1 MRFHCPYCT
10 RDFTRRA
17 ALRNH
22 IKTHDTKV
30 DKALQRIAEEA
41 ALEQHEITE
50 VAERESSVSSSSN
63 MNQQADIISEEEQHE
78 STEVADKESSEEE
91 QHESTEVAD
100 KESSEE
106 EQHKITEV
114 SDKESSASSS
124 SSERQRADMISKG
137 EQEDSNNE
145 WLDVN
150 EVNWFFFLRNTR
162 FYTPDHQMFIEIYY
176 RLNTRCYPSNLCQP
190 LNRLNLARQPMTSQT
205 FQTMNLES
213 LWD

>member
-1 MRFHCPYCT
+1 M
-10 RDFTRRA
+10 
-17 ALRNH
+17 RNH
-22 IKTHDTKV
+22 VKTHDTKV

-91 QHESTEVAD
+91 QH
-100 KESSEE
+100 
-106 EQHKITEV
+106 KITEV

-124 SSERQRADMISKG
+124 SSERQRADMISEG
-137 EQEDSNNE
+137 EQEDSNDE

-150 EVNWFFFLRNTR
+150 EVNWFFFCVIQDFTR
-162 FYTPDHQMFIEIYY
+162 QIV
-176 RLNTRCYPSNLCQP
+176 RC
-190 LNRLNLARQPMTSQT
+190 
-205 FQTMNLES
+205 S
-213 LWD
+213 LKFTTD

>member
-1 MRFHCPYCT
+1 MRFHCSYCT

-91 QHESTEVAD
+91 QH
-100 KESSEE
+100 KL
-106 EQHKITEV
+106 TEV

-124 SSERQRADMISKG
+124 SSERQRADMISEG
-137 EQEDSNNE
+137 EQEDSNDE

-150 EVNWFFFLRNTR
+150 EVNWFFFCVIQDFTR
-162 FYTPDHQMFIEIYY
+162 QIV
-176 RLNTRCYPSNLCQP
+176 RC
-190 LNRLNLARQPMTSQT
+190 
-205 FQTMNLES
+205 S
-213 LWD
+213 LKFTTD

>member
-22 IKTHDTKV
+22 VKTHDTKV

-41 ALEQHEITE
+41 ALEQHEI
-50 VAERESSVSSSSN
+50 
-63 MNQQADIISEEEQHE
+63 
-78 STEVADKESSEEE
+78 
-91 QHESTEVAD
+91 TEVAD

-124 SSERQRADMISKG
+124 SSERQRADMISEG
-137 EQEDSNNE
+137 EQEDSNDE

-150 EVNWFFFLRNTR
+150 EVNWCFLRNTR
-162 FYTPDHQMFIEIYY
+162 FYTPDRQMFIEIYY
-176 RLNTRCYPSNLCQP
+176 RLNMRCYPSNLCQP
-190 LNRLNLARQPMTSQT
+190 LNHLNLARQPMTSQT
-205 FQTMNLES
+205 FQMMNLES
-213 LWD
+213 L

>member
-1 MRFHCPYCT
+1 MRFHCPNCT

-22 IKTHDTKV
+22 VKTHDTKV

-78 STEVADKESSEEE
+78 STEVADKESSE
-91 QHESTEVAD
+91 

-106 EQHKITEV
+106 EQHEITEV

-124 SSERQRADMISKG
+124 SSEKQHADMISEG

-150 EVNWFFFLRNTR
+150 EVNWFFFCVIQDFTR
-162 FYTPDHQMFIEIYY
+162 QIV
-176 RLNTRCYPSNLCQP
+176 RC
-190 LNRLNLARQPMTSQT
+190 
-205 FQTMNLES
+205 S
-213 LWD
+213 LKFTTD

>member
-1 MRFHCPYCT
+1 MHN
-10 RDFTRRA
+10 A
-17 ALRNH
+17 K
-22 IKTHDTKV
+22 IE
-30 DKALQRIAEEA
+30 KALQGIAEEA
-41 ALEQHEITE
+41 ALKQHEIMK

-63 MNQQADIISEEEQHE
+63 MNQQADINSEEKQHE

-124 SSERQRADMISKG
+124 SSERQRADKISKG
-137 EQEDSNNE
+137 EQEDSNDE

-150 EVNWFFFLRNTR
+150 EVNWFFFFR
-162 FYTPDHQMFIEIYY
+162 
-176 RLNTRCYPSNLCQP
+176 
-190 LNRLNLARQPMTSQT
+190 
-205 FQTMNLES
+205 
-213 LWD
+213 

>member
-22 IKTHDTKV
+22 VKTHDTKV

-91 QHESTEVAD
+91 QH
-100 KESSEE
+100 
-106 EQHKITEV
+106 KITEV

-137 EQEDSNNE
+137 EQEDSNDE

-150 EVNWFFFLRNTR
+150 EVNWFFFCIIQDFTC
-162 FYTPDHQMFIEIYY
+162 QIV
-176 RLNTRCYPSNLCQP
+176 RC
-190 LNRLNLARQPMTSQT
+190 
-205 FQTMNLES
+205 S
-213 LWD
+213 LKFTTD

>member
-1 MRFHCPYCT
+1 MHFHCPYCT
-10 RDFTRRA
+10 RDFTCRA

-91 QHESTEVAD
+91 QH
-100 KESSEE
+100 
-106 EQHKITEV
+106 KITEV

-124 SSERQRADMISKG
+124 SSERQHADIISEG
-137 EQEDSNNE
+137 EQEDSNDE

-162 FYTPDHQMFIEIYY
+162 FYTPDRQMFIEIYY

-205 FQTMNLES
+205 FQMMNLES

>member
-1 MRFHCPYCT
+1 M
-10 RDFTRRA
+10 
-17 ALRNH
+17 
-22 IKTHDTKV
+22 HDTKV

-91 QHESTEVAD
+91 KHESTEVADKESSEEEQHKITEVSD

-124 SSERQRADMISKG
+124 SSERQRADMISEG
-137 EQEDSNNE
+137 EQEDSNDE

-162 FYTPDHQMFIEIYY
+162 FYTPDRQMFIEIYY

>member
-1 MRFHCPYCT
+1 MCFHCPYCT
-10 RDFTRRA
+10 RDFTRCT

-22 IKTHDTKV
+22 VKTHDTKV

-50 VAERESSVSSSSN
+50 VAERESSISSSSN

-91 QHESTEVAD
+91 QHESTEV
-100 KESSEE
+100 
-106 EQHKITEV
+106 

-124 SSERQRADMISKG
+124 SSERQHADIISEG
-137 EQEDSNNE
+137 EQEDSNDE

-150 EVNWFFFLRNTR
+150 EVNWFFFCVIQDFTR
-162 FYTPDHQMFIEIYY
+162 QII
-176 RLNTRCYPSNLCQP
+176 RC
-190 LNRLNLARQPMTSQT
+190 
-205 FQTMNLES
+205 S
-213 LWD
+213 LKFTTD

>member
-1 MRFHCPYCT
+1 MCFHCPYCT
-10 RDFTRRA
+10 RDFTHRA

-22 IKTHDTKV
+22 VKTHDTKV

-50 VAERESSVSSSSN
+50 VAERESSISSSSN

-78 STEVADKESSEEE
+78 STEVADKESSEK
-91 QHESTEVAD
+91 ESSE

-106 EQHKITEV
+106 EQHEITEV

-124 SSERQRADMISKG
+124 SSERQRADMISEG
-137 EQEDSNNE
+137 EQEDSNDE

-150 EVNWFFFLRNTR
+150 EVNWFFF
-162 FYTPDHQMFIEIYY
+162 
-176 RLNTRCYPSNLCQP
+176 
-190 LNRLNLARQPMTSQT
+190 A
-205 FQTMNLES
+205 
-213 LWD
+213 

>member
-22 IKTHDTKV
+22 VKTHDTKV

-124 SSERQRADMISKG
+124 SSERQRADMISEG
-137 EQEDSNNE
+137 EQEDSNDE

-150 EVNWFFFLRNTR
+150 EVNWFFFCVIQDFTR
-162 FYTPDHQMFIEIYY
+162 QIV
-176 RLNTRCYPSNLCQP
+176 RC
-190 LNRLNLARQPMTSQT
+190 
-205 FQTMNLES
+205 S
-213 LWD
+213 LKFTTD

>member
-1 MRFHCPYCT
+1 MHFHCPYCT
-10 RDFTRRA
+10 RDFTHHA

-22 IKTHDTKV
+22 VKMHDTKV

-41 ALEQHEITE
+41 ALEQHEIME
-50 VAERESSVSSSSN
+50 VAERKSSK
-63 MNQQADIISEEEQHE
+63 EEQHE
-78 STEVADKESSEEE
+78 STEVADKESS
-91 QHESTEVAD
+91 
-100 KESSEE
+100 KE

-124 SSERQRADMISKG
+124 SSERQRADMISEG
-137 EQEDSNNE
+137 EQEDSNDE

-162 FYTPDHQMFIEIYY
+162 FYTPDRQMFIEIYY

-213 LWD
+213 LW

>member
-22 IKTHDTKV
+22 VKTHDTKV

-50 VAERESSVSSSSN
+50 VTERESSVSSSSN

-106 EQHKITEV
+106 EQ
-114 SDKESSASSS
+114 
-124 SSERQRADMISKG
+124 SSERQRADMISEG
-137 EQEDSNNE
+137 EQEDSNDE

-162 FYTPDHQMFIEIYY
+162 FYTPDRQMFIEIYY